1 MFMKRLAITLIFVLG
16 FALLATP
23 SFAQQENF
31 LNVHTNEQVAIPGHV
46 LPPGDYVFR
55 LMESDQDPHIVEVMS
70 ADGSSL
76 YGLFQVVPAQ
86 RPEFANGSSV
96 TLTAPDAAGLQGIS
110 QWYFPG
116 SSDGYQF
123 VYSRKDIQKE
133 DQIARR
139 LTNQTDSGLQ

>member
-1 MFMKRLAITLIFVLG
+1 MKRYAITLLFVLG
-16 FALLATP
+16 LALLATP

-31 LNVHTNEQVAIPGHV
+31 LNVHTNEPVAIPGHV
-46 LPPGDYVFR
+46 LPPGDYLFR
-55 LMESDQDPHIVEVMS
+55 MMEADQYPHVVEVMS

-86 RPEFANGSSV
+86 RLEFGNRSSV
-96 TLTAPDAAGLQGIS
+96 TLTDPDAAGLQGIS

-123 VYSRKDIQKE
+123 IYSKKDIQKE
-133 DQIARR
+133 DQVAHR
-139 LTNQTDSGLQ
+139 LASQTGAGLQ